1 MSLHL
6 QKSLEITQ
14 ILATRPTLTYLT
26 QFLSNNHCVSGEV
39 SRVYFGRILSNKKI
53 RVEAA
58 HGFKDDECRVG
69 KEFPVESTRPSG
81 RSIIENRIIQE
92 TYSEDYYKKYPVL
105 KKDPIEHPWISQVT
119 IPINENYIL
128 QLGRYSKF
136 VEGDDYFYLNLQSLL
151 QIYFSRIGKVSIE
164 VGDLHG
170 KPLTSRQKEIA
181 ELMRQGMTN
190 EAIADHIGY
199 SASLVKQETMII
211 FSKLGISGRK
221 DLTQNKVG

>member
-1 MSLHL
+1 ML
-6 QKSLEITQ
+6 
-14 ILATRPTLTYLT
+14 
-26 QFLSNNHCVSGEV
+26 F
-39 SRVYFGRILSNKKI
+39 
-53 RVEAA
+53 
-58 HGFKDDECRVG
+58 
-69 KEFPVESTRPSG
+69 
-81 RSIIENRIIQE
+81 RS
-92 TYSEDYYKKYPVL
+92 
-105 KKDPIEHPWISQVT
+105 
-119 IPINENYIL
+119 YIL